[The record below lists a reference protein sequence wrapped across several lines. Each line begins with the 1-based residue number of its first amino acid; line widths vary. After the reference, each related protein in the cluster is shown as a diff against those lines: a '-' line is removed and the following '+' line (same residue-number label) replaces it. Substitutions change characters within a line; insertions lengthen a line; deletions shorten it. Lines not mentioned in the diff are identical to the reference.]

1 MTNNKSRDA
10 AKVGGKPASELTS
23 PQNENI
29 PASRASAP
37 QNSANGDS
45 APRNCES
52 ANRECSQSDD
62 DATLLCRKKMV
73 AAREKTVNARE
84 SASKARE
91 NTILVREDAAQ
102 TREEETS
109 SREDIAA
116 MREDAMQSTQAELL
130 LRSSEHTAM
139 LQEANTRL
147 VVATLAAQ
155 GQTEQIEKVRVE
167 LHHLAHHDALTNLPN
182 RVLLRDRL
190 SQAIEAANR
199 QGRQLGVMFM
209 DIDRFKKINDSL
221 GHAVGDQLL
230 QAVAKR
236 LLTSVRVSDTVSR
249 QGGDEFV
256 LLLPLIEGPE
266 GAELSAKKIL
276 TALAHPHSIA
286 GHALHI
292 SFSIGIAI
300 YPDDGEDADIL
311 LKHADMAMFYAKE
324 GGRNNYKFFE
334 QEMIGRAVE
343 LQSIEASL
351 HQALEQNEFLLH
363 YQPKINLHSG
373 AIVGVE
379 ALIRWQQHPQRGLL
393 LPGHFMSIAEDCGL
407 ILPIGRWVLREACLQ
422 AAAWMN
428 SGLPAIIMAVNTSAL
443 EFRSEEFLEHVRAT
457 LKTTGLDPHRLEIE
471 LTESVL
477 MRDVESTNSVLNS
490 LSDMGIRLAIDDFG
504 TGYSSLSY
512 LRRFPINTL
521 KIDQCFVNQ
530 LNANPD
536 DASIVQA
543 VISLG
548 KSLHQR
554 VIAEGVETQ
563 EQYEFLVAEHCDEG
577 QGYYFGFPMASQ
589 SLTALLQAGGSL
601 IPASD

>member
-1 MTNNKSRDA
+1 MTKNKSRDA
-10 AKVGGKPASELTS
+10 AKVGGKPTS
-23 PQNENI
+23 DLAQQEKKNT
-29 PASRASAP
+29 PASRDSAT
-37 QNSANGDS
+37 ADS
-45 APRNCES
+45 APRDNES
-52 ANRECSQSDD
+52 AYRKHLVSDD
-62 DATLLCRKKMV
+62 EAALLARKKLL
-73 AAREKTVNARE
+73 AARENTVNARE
-84 SASKARE
+84 SASEARE
-91 NTILVREDAAQ
+91 NTVLVREGAAQ
-102 TREEETS
+102 TREEETNL
-109 SREDIAA
+109 REDIAA
-116 MREDAMQSTQAELL
+116 KREDAMQLTQADLQL
-130 LRSSEHTAM
+130 KSSEHTAM

-147 VVATLAAQ
+147 VEATLAAQ
-155 GQTEQIEKVRVE
+155 AQTEQIEKVRVE
-167 LHHLAHHDALTNLPN
+167 LQHLAHHDALTNLPN

-190 SQAIEAANR
+190 SQAIEAAHR

-230 QAVAKR
+230 QSVAKR
-236 LLTSVRVSDTVSR
+236 LLASVRVSDTVSR

-256 LLLPLIEGPE
+256 LLLPLIESPD
-266 GAELSAKKIL
+266 GAQLSAKKIL
-276 TALAHPHSIA
+276 TALAHPHNIG
-286 GHALHI
+286 GHDLHI
-292 SFSIGIAI
+292 TFSIGIAI
-300 YPDDGEDADIL
+300 YPDDGEDAETL

-324 GGRNNYKFFE
+324 SGRNNYKFFM

-351 HQALEQNEFLLH
+351 HLALERNEFLLH
-363 YQPKINLHSG
+363 YQPKINLQSG

-379 ALIRWQQHPQRGLL
+379 ALIRWQHPQRGLL
-393 LPGHFMSIAEDCGL
+393 LPGHFVSIAEDCGL

-422 AAAWMN
+422 AGAWMN
-428 SGLPAIIMAVNTSAL
+428 SGLPAIIVAVNTSAL
-443 EFRSEEFLEHVRAT
+443 EFRSEEFLENVRAT
-457 LKTTGLDPHRLEIE
+457 LKTTGLAPHLLEIE
-471 LTESVL
+471 LTESIL
-477 MRDVESTNSVLNS
+477 MRDVESTNAVLHS

-536 DASIVQA
+536 DATIVQA

-548 KSLHQR
+548 KSLNQR

-563 EQYEFLVAEHCDEG
+563 EQYEFLLAENCDEG
-577 QGYYFGFPMASQ
+577 QGYYFGFPLAPQ
-589 SLTALLQAGGSL
+589 SLAALLKAGASL